1 MLLTRNISKLYV
13 IQPISP
19 GTQILLNGF
28 IYKVSIASGM
38 EVMYGFNMIFLSSG
52 LIWLPPLQSAQ
63 HGSKM
68 VILDPFSYG
77 GHGNLP
83 L

>member
-19 GTQILLNGF
+19 GTLILLNGF

-38 EVMYGFNMIFLSSG
+38 EVMYAFNMIFLSSG
-52 LIWLPPLQSAQ
+52 LI
-63 HGSKM
+63 
-68 VILDPFSYG
+68 
-77 GHGNLP
+77 
-83 L
+83 